1 MHDPYDKKHLQE
13 LAHKWVQGT
22 ISPEE
27 LLEYNNWYD
36 AQPDDLLELTEG
48 YTSNPLQIR
57 DRVHERLLDKIA
69 KNKVVKL
76 WPTLRRLGIAA
87 AVLITLGASLWIYQN
102 QTSQGRNT
110 ILAAQDVAPGKSGA
124 TLTLANGAQINL
136 AAHSNG
142 SLLKEAGISI
152 TKTKD
157 GELVY
162 QVDARSDK
170 NQINTLSTSKG
181 ETYQLRLPDGTRVWL
196 NAASSLTYAST
207 LTVAGKRNVE
217 LNGEA
222 YFEVAKDKTHP
233 FVVKTKGQE
242 VEVLGTHFN
251 VNSYDN
257 ALSTQTTLLEGSV
270 RVSAG
275 TEAAAI
281 LKPGQ
286 QSVLKSGNQIQVKN
300 VDVNEAVAWKDGYFR
315 FYEVDLETF
324 MNTISRWYDIDVVYE
339 GGIAQY
345 KDLAFGGAVSRSKNI
360 SEVLKILAQT
370 GKVSYRV
377 ADRKVTISK
386 E

>member
-1 MHDPYDKKHLQE
+1 M
-13 LAHKWVQGT
+13 
-22 ISPEE
+22 
-27 LLEYNNWYD
+27 EYNAWYD

-48 YTSNPLQIR
+48 YAPDSLDIR
-57 DRVHERLLDKIA
+57 DRVHTRLMDNIGKH
-69 KNKVVKL
+69 KKVKL
-76 WPTLRRLGIAA
+76 WPKLRWVGIAA
-87 AVLITLGASLWIYQN
+87 AVLIAVGLIFYQHQTTIQHN
-102 QTSQGRNT
+102 QALT
-110 ILAAQDVAPGKSGA
+110 AAQDIAPGKNGA
-124 TLTLANGAQINL
+124 TLTLANGKQINL
-136 AAHSNG
+136 AAHTNG
-142 SLLKEAGISI
+142 ALLKDAGISI

-162 QVDARSDK
+162 QASGHASGKDQV
-170 NQINTLSTSKG
+170 NTLSTARG
-181 ETYQLRLPDGTRVWL
+181 ETYQLRLPDGTRIWL
-196 NAASSLTYAST
+196 NAASSLTYASG
-207 LTVAGKRNVE
+207 LTIAGKRSVE

-222 YFEVAKDKTHP
+222 YFEVAKDQAHP
-233 FVVKTKGQE
+233 FVVKTAGQE
-242 VEVLGTHFN
+242 IEVLGTHFN
-251 VNSYDN
+251 VNSYHD
-257 ALSTQTTLLEGSV
+257 ALATQTTLLEGSV
-270 RVSAG
+270 RISAG
-275 TEAAAI
+275 AKDMAI

-286 QSVLKSGNQIQVKN
+286 QAVLTDAAHLRVKN

-377 ADRKVTISK
+377 EGRKVTISK